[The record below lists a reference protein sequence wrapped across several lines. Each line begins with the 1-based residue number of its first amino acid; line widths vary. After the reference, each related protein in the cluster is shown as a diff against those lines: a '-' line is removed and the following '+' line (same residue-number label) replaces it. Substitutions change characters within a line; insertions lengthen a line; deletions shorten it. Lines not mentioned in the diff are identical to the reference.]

1 MYEMD
6 NVAQN
11 AKVYRVK
18 WWRRASA
25 ILFVVLGILFL
36 TAFCWGPISGQAD
49 PKPLGIVFSAAF
61 TLVGI
66 LWTIGAF
73 KSTVTLSN
81 DAIEVRGIWGCKRL
95 PLNGIR
101 GRREYV
107 VRGGGV
113 EEGSTRYLKLVPDDD
128 RLSPLEFEKYF
139 TFDDAFYQWFN
150 KLPDLDAMD
159 KMKHKDSGFGLV

>member
-1 MYEMD
+1 MDEMK

-11 AKVYRVK
+11 AKVYRMK

-25 ILFVVLGILFL
+25 ILLLMFGILFSA
-36 TAFCWGPISGQAD
+36 AFCWGPVIRHAD
-49 PKPLGIVFSAAF
+49 PNPLGIAISAAF

-66 LWTIGAF
+66 FWTISAF
-73 KSTVTLSN
+73 KSTVTLSD
-81 DAIEVRGIWGCKRL
+81 DAIEVRGILGCKRL

-113 EEGSTRYLKLVPDDD
+113 EDASTRYLKLVPDDD

-159 KMKHKDSGFGLV
+159 KIKHKDSGFGLV